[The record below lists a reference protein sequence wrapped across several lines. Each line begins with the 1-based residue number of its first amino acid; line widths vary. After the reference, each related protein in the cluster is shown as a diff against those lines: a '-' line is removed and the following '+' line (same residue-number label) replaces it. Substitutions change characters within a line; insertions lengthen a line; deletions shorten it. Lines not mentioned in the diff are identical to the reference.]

1 MIRSLESAR
10 YIWLHPVLAPA
21 NSGIPL
27 VQRVAP
33 TPPPNR
39 RQPPINPE
47 LPIVLPGDGLVT
59 LMQIDAPTY
68 SRIWHNSVPSYCY
81 YTGAAAAVSSGLL
94 NEVKTSRL
102 SRNVQF
108 WLNLGERGGWM
119 FVFSGLPH
127 SHDNGLSV
135 ATFPPTAPPQDM
147 LTRRGWWLVCTW
159 SDDAHYRDHKHV
171 SKFDV

>member
-1 MIRSLESAR
+1 MIRSLEPRSIYLVASMAR
-10 YIWLHPVLAPA
+10 PRKQWHPIGAA
-21 NSGIPL
+21 GCTRT
-27 VQRVAP
+27 QP
-33 TPPPNR
+33 TPPP
-39 RQPPINPE
+39 INPS

-68 SRIWHNSVPSYCY
+68 SRIWHNSSPVLQLQLLLLRRNRCCFSVP
-81 YTGAAAAVSSGLL
+81 SGLL

-119 FVFSGLPH
+119 FVFSGLAH

-147 LTRRGWWLVCTW
+147 LTRRGWWIGST
-159 SDDAHYRDHKHV
+159 R
-171 SKFDV
+171 

>member
-1 MIRSLESAR
+1 MIRSLE
-10 YIWLHPVLAPA
+10 
-21 NSGIPL
+21 PL
-27 VQRVAP
+27 DIFGCIYPRPRKQWDLIGGLGVHQLG
-33 TPPPNR
+33 PNR
-39 RQPPINPE
+39 RRSPINPE

-68 SRIWHNSVPSYCY
+68 SRIWHNSSPVLQLQLLLLRRSRCCSSVP
-81 YTGAAAAVSSGLL
+81 SGLL

-119 FVFSGLPH
+119 FVFSGLAH

-147 LTRRGWWLVCTW
+147 LTRRGWWLVCTTE
-159 SDDAHYRDHKHV
+159 
-171 SKFDV
+171 

>member
-1 MIRSLESAR
+1 MIRSLEPRSIYLVASMAR
-10 YIWLHPVLAPA
+10 PRKQWHPIGAA
-21 NSGIPL
+21 GCTRT
-27 VQRVAP
+27 QP
-33 TPPPNR
+33 TPPP
-39 RQPPINPE
+39 INPS

-147 LTRRGWWLVCTW
+147 LTRRGWWIGST
-159 SDDAHYRDHKHV
+159 R
-171 SKFDV
+171 

>member
-1 MIRSLESAR
+1 MIRSLE
-10 YIWLHPVLAPA
+10 
-21 NSGIPL
+21 PL
-27 VQRVAP
+27 DIFGCIYPRPRKQWDLIGGLGVHQLG
-33 TPPPNR
+33 PNR
-39 RQPPINPE
+39 RRSPINPE
-47 LPIVLPGDGLVT
+47 LPIVLPRDGLVT

-68 SRIWHNSVPSYCY
+68 SRIWHNSLLLPSPPTATTLAPLLLLQCS
-81 YTGAAAAVSSGLL
+81 VSSGLL

-119 FVFSGLPH
+119 FVFSGLAH

-147 LTRRGWWLVCTW
+147 LTRRGWWIGST
-159 SDDAHYRDHKHV
+159 R
-171 SKFDV
+171 